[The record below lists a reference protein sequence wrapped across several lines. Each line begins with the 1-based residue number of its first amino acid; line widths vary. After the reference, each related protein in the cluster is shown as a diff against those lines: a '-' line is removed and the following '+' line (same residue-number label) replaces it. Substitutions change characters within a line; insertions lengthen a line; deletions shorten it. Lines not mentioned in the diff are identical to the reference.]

1 MLARL
6 LPIILVLIGC
16 GAGAA
21 AGLYLRPAAKE
32 DINAEDTAHSGD
44 GTGAEKALSGA
55 EAHDEGGTRQHEYV
69 KLTNDFVVPVMK
81 LGKVS
86 SLIVMSLSMEVT
98 PGLAERVY
106 EMEPKLRDGF
116 LQVLFD
122 HANSGGFDG
131 SFTDGANLVLLRQA
145 LNETARRLFGKDV
158 TDVLILSIVR
168 QEN

>member
-6 LPIILVLIGC
+6 LPIILILIGC

-21 AGLYLRPAAKE
+21 AGLYLRPAAPEQAAPE
-32 DINAEDTAHSGD
+32 DPALTGD
-44 GTGAEKALSGA
+44 GTGAEKAAGGTQAHGEGA
-55 EAHDEGGTRQHEYV
+55 EQQHEYV

-86 SLIVMSLSMEVT
+86 SLIVMSLSIEVT

-106 EMEPKLRDGF
+106 DIEPKLRDGF

-131 SFTDGANLVLLRQA
+131 SFTDGANLILLRQA
-145 LNETARRLFGKDV
+145 LNETARRIFGKEV

-168 QEN
+168 QDS

>member
-1 MLARL
+1 
-6 LPIILVLIGC
+6 
-16 GAGAA
+16 
-21 AGLYLRPAAKE
+21 
-32 DINAEDTAHSGD
+32 
-44 GTGAEKALSGA
+44 
-55 EAHDEGGTRQHEYV
+55 
-69 KLTNDFVVPVMK
+69 MK